1 MLVISITQ
9 EVIKHEITTR
19 KYSFYNWRKIIGKS
33 TYGCTWIN
41 FNHYKA
47 HKRRYEVTEG
57 SSRKYWIMMGGGEG
71 HLPFTCLKAPRNFDL
86 FKISFP
92 SFYIRK
98 GPVPKPLTIEHQ
110 CAYSSYCSI
119 YISLGVEKEN
129 LFNYQGPLS
138 LVIIYFI
145 LMTLTFNSGLI
156 LWGEVDAGHS
166 LGLKS

>member
-57 SSRKYWIMMGGGEG
+57 SSRKYWIMMGGGGGEG
-71 HLPFTCLKAPRNFDL
+71 HLPFTCLKAHRNFDL

-119 YISLGVEKEN
+119 YISLATNMENSFINQELLWVAIISSFSRPYCLIEGLYRKEK
-129 LFNYQGPLS
+129 LC
-138 LVIIYFI
+138 
-145 LMTLTFNSGLI
+145 
-156 LWGEVDAGHS
+156 ARHS
-166 LGLKS
+166 